1 MRGAKQHP
9 HLPAYK
15 MCAVTDVS
23 VNYTP
28 DGNYAVYNDGQPV
41 ATELKVSF
49 METKLL
55 FSEDV
60 DIYWQGSKNTNS
72 TA

>member
-1 MRGAKQHP
+1 M
-9 HLPAYK
+9 
-15 MCAVTDVS
+15 
-23 VNYTP
+23 
-28 DGNYAVYNDGQPV
+28 PV

-60 DIYWQGSKNTNS
+60 DIYWQGNKNTNS